1 MPRSQAAGET
11 YLALRTANLNEPQPA
26 MSGFKLN
33 LGCGTTRI
41 PGYIGVDVNRG
52 GGADLI
58 ASATC
63 LPFKEGSI
71 AEVFTS
77 HMLEHLLGMD
87 LDLAMREIHRTLMP
101 QDSYACG
108 SHMALRASTIHFT
121 FTRSM
126 RTLSHD
132 GLERARPFSGASG
145 FVSSVFE
152 SFISTSLLSG
162 TCGSMLRG

>member
-58 ASATC
+58 VG
-63 LPFKEGSI
+63 EI
-71 AEVFTS
+71 AGLLRAAAGV
-77 HMLEHLLGMD
+77 EHLGAERRVRAIEMASMWREHV
-87 LDLAMREIHRTLMP
+87 LARERAEPARSPTRGCRSSTPSAATPSTSAPTRL
-101 QDSYACG
+101 SA
-108 SHMALRASTIHFT
+108 ATAST
-121 FTRSM
+121 
-126 RTLSHD
+126 L
-132 GLERARPFSGASG
+132 A
-145 FVSSVFE
+145 
-152 SFISTSLLSG
+152 
-162 TCGSMLRG
+162 GSPAL